1 MTQKHIVVFGDTG
14 IIQWLFKYDPNNTT
28 DEELLPFKL
37 DKSIQYE
44 NSPIVNAYYNHEYT
58 KILAS
63 TANGSL
69 VVFPIEAESN
79 ILEDDED

>member
-1 MTQKHIVVFGDTG
+1 MLIANTSGPFGYVPLPPSVV
-14 IIQWLFKYDPNNTT
+14 LVSS
-28 DEELLPFKL
+28 FKL